1 MRTVLALI
9 VLTVVVALALTLG
22 AENQQFIRLNYLL
35 AQDEF
40 RLSTLLV
47 MLFACKKSVDNV
59 VICTPSALLTIAIS
73 IHTQTRAFGTYHTGI
88 ACLHLTT
95 RSRRSY

>member
-47 MLFACKKSVDNV
+47 MLFAGGFACASLLLGLLLLRARLSLRRLRKQLAIISAS
-59 VICTPSALLTIAIS
+59 SALSEKDA
-73 IHTQTRAFGTYHTGI
+73 
-88 ACLHLTT
+88 
-95 RSRRSY
+95 SR

>member
-47 MLFACKKSVDNV
+47 IVFAGGFACASLLFGVLLLRARLSLRRLRKQLAIISAS
-59 VICTPSALLTIAIS
+59 SALPEKDA
-73 IHTQTRAFGTYHTGI
+73 
-88 ACLHLTT
+88 
-95 RSRRSY
+95 SR

>member
-47 MLFACKKSVDNV
+47 MLFAAGFACAALLFGLLLLRARLSLRRLRKQLA
-59 VICTPSALLTIAIS
+59 VISASSALSEKDA
-73 IHTQTRAFGTYHTGI
+73 
-88 ACLHLTT
+88 
-95 RSRRSY
+95 SR

>member
-9 VLTVVVALALTLG
+9 VLTIVVALALTLG
-22 AENQQFIRLNYLL
+22 AENQQIVRLNYLL

-47 MLFACKKSVDNV
+47 ILFTAGFFCASLLFGLLLLRARVSLHRLRRQQARLV
-59 VICTPSALLTIAIS
+59 ASSA
-73 IHTQTRAFGTYHTGI
+73 QTEKDA
-88 ACLHLTT
+88 
-95 RSRRSY
+95 SR

>member
-47 MLFACKKSVDNV
+47 MLFAAGFACASLLFGLLLLRARLSLRRLRKQLA
-59 VICTPSALLTIAIS
+59 VISASSALSEKDA
-73 IHTQTRAFGTYHTGI
+73 
-88 ACLHLTT
+88 
-95 RSRRSY
+95 SR